1 MNWSVFRLL
10 YVHEIRM
17 LVRARRTI
25 VLAVLLP
32 ALIMP
37 LMLLTSK
44 YSNDQR
50 AQTLADTTYKFAIVG
65 PLSVRI
71 RGLIE
76 RTKELTR
83 PRRGNSSSLKSS
95 RTTRKDPWKP
105 ETFSSTS
112 ALRPEKKQTGWP
124 PLQRNG
130 SAASH

>member
-1 MNWSVFRLL
+1 MNWGVFLLL
-10 YVHEIRM
+10 YIHEMRL

-25 VLAVLLP
+25 VLSVLLP

-37 LMLLTSK
+37 LMIFASK

-76 RTKELTR
+76 KTKELH
-83 PRRGNSSSLKSS
+83 SSSPRPFKFAEILTDNPQNALETGDIQFYI
-95 RTTRKDPWKP
+95 RT
-105 ETFSSTS
+105 
-112 ALRPEKKQTGWP
+112 QTGEDADKLP
-124 PLQRNG
+124 G
-130 SAASH
+130 